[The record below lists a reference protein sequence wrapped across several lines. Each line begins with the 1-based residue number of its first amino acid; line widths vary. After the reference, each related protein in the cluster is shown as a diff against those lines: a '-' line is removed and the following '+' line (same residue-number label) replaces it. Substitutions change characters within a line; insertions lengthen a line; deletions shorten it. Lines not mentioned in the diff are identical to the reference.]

1 MKNRPSL
8 KHCRTIFIS
17 DVHLGTKGC
26 KAELLNS
33 FLKAHRCENLF
44 LVGDIIDGWRI
55 SSTKWYW
62 PSAHN
67 RVVRQILRK
76 SEKEK
81 TNVFYVVGNHD
92 EFLREYIAEHNFEMG
107 NIKVVYEFRHETA
120 KGENLWVIHG
130 DAYDG
135 ITRHHRWVALAGDA
149 GYNFL
154 LWSNRWFNGIRRAFN
169 LPYWSLS
176 KAIKH
181 KVKKAVSYIFEYENT
196 VARETAKRKLDGV
209 VCGHI
214 HHAEMKTIN
223 GIRYYNCGDWVE
235 SCTAIV
241 EDMAGNLDIVTWTGS
256 DVDHAEKVI
265 YLDNEDSAPGD
276 GKDRKVA

>member
-8 KHCRTIFIS
+8 KHCRTTFIS

-107 NIKVVYEFRHETA
+107 NIKVVNEFRHETA

-223 GIRYYNCGDWVE
+223 GIRYYNCGDWVQ

>member
-26 KAELLNS
+26 KAEFLNS

-107 NIKVVYEFRHETA
+107 NIKILNEFRHETA

>member
-107 NIKVVYEFRHETA
+107 NIKIVNEFRHETA

-176 KAIKH
+176 KVIKH
-181 KVKKAVSYIFEYENT
+181 KVKKTVSYIFEYENT

-223 GIRYYNCGDWVE
+223 GIRYYNCGDWVQ

>member
-107 NIKVVYEFRHETA
+107 NIKIVNEFRHETA

-223 GIRYYNCGDWVE
+223 GIRYYNCVDWVQ

>member
-107 NIKVVYEFRHETA
+107 NIKIVNEFRHETA

-154 LWSNRWFNGIRRAFN
+154 LWSNRWVNGIRRAFN

-196 VARETAKRKLDGV
+196 VARETAKRKLGGV

>member
-107 NIKVVYEFRHETA
+107 NIKVVNEFRHETA

-154 LWSNRWFNGIRRAFN
+154 LWSNRWVNGIRRAFN

>member
-81 TNVFYVVGNHD
+81 ANVFYVVGNHD

-107 NIKVVYEFRHETA
+107 NIKIVNEFRHETA

>member
-107 NIKVVYEFRHETA
+107 NIKIVNEFRHETA

-176 KAIKH
+176 KVIKH

-223 GIRYYNCGDWVE
+223 GIHYYNCGDWVE

-241 EDMAGNLDIVTWTGS
+241 EDMAGNLDIVTWTDS

-265 YLDNEDSAPGD
+265 YLDNEDSAAGD

>member
-107 NIKVVYEFRHETA
+107 NIKIVNEFRHETA

-154 LWSNRWFNGIRRAFN
+154 LWSNRWFNGIRQAFN

>member
-107 NIKVVYEFRHETA
+107 NIKVVNEFRHETA

-154 LWSNRWFNGIRRAFN
+154 LWSNRWFNGIRQAFN

>member
-107 NIKVVYEFRHETA
+107 NIKVVNELRHETA
-120 KGENLWVIHG
+120 KGDNLWVIHG

>member
-107 NIKVVYEFRHETA
+107 NIKVVNEFRHETA

-223 GIRYYNCGDWVE
+223 GIRYYNCGDWVQ

>member
-44 LVGDIIDGWRI
+44 LVGDIIDGCRI

-107 NIKVVYEFRHETA
+107 NIKVVNEFRHETA

>member
-1 MKNRPSL
+1 M
-8 KHCRTIFIS
+8 
-17 DVHLGTKGC
+17 
-26 KAELLNS
+26 
-33 FLKAHRCENLF
+33 
-44 LVGDIIDGWRI
+44 
-55 SSTKWYW
+55 
-62 PSAHN
+62 
-67 RVVRQILRK
+67 VRQILRK

-107 NIKVVYEFRHETA
+107 NIKVVNEFRHETA

-223 GIRYYNCGDWVE
+223 GIRYYNCGDWVQ

>member
-107 NIKVVYEFRHETA
+107 NIKIVNEFRHETA

>member
-107 NIKVVYEFRHETA
+107 NIKVVNEFRHETA

-176 KAIKH
+176 KVIKH

-223 GIRYYNCGDWVE
+223 GIHYYNCGDWVE

-241 EDMAGNLDIVTWTGS
+241 EDMAGNLDIVTWTDS

-265 YLDNEDSAPGD
+265 YLDNEDSAAGD

>member
-107 NIKVVYEFRHETA
+107 NIKIVNEFRHETA

-223 GIRYYNCGDWVE
+223 GIRYYNCGDWVQ

>member
-107 NIKVVYEFRHETA
+107 NIKVVNEFRHETA

-176 KAIKH
+176 KVIKH

>member
-67 RVVRQILRK
+67 RVVRQILHK

-107 NIKVVYEFRHETA
+107 NIKIVNEFRHETA

-196 VARETAKRKLDGV
+196 IARETAKRKLDGV

>member
-81 TNVFYVVGNHD
+81 ANVFYVVGNHD

-107 NIKVVYEFRHETA
+107 NIKVVNEFRHETA

>member
-107 NIKVVYEFRHETA
+107 NIKVVNEFRHETA
-120 KGENLWVIHG
+120 KGDNLWVIHG

-176 KAIKH
+176 KVIKH

-223 GIRYYNCGDWVE
+223 GIHYYNCGDWVE

-241 EDMAGNLDIVTWTGS
+241 EDMAGNLDIVTWTDS

-265 YLDNEDSAPGD
+265 YLDNEDSAAGD

>member
-92 EFLREYIAEHNFEMG
+92 EFLREYIAEHNFEMS
-107 NIKVVYEFRHETA
+107 NIKIVNEFRHETA

-154 LWSNRWFNGIRRAFN
+154 LWSNRWVNGIRRAFN

-241 EDMAGNLDIVTWTGS
+241 EDMAGNLDIVTWTDS

>member
-107 NIKVVYEFRHETA
+107 NIKIVNEFRHETA

-176 KAIKH
+176 KVIKH
-181 KVKKAVSYIFEYENT
+181 KVKKAVNYIFEYENT

>member
-81 TNVFYVVGNHD
+81 TNVFYLVGNHD

-107 NIKVVYEFRHETA
+107 NIKIVNEFRHETA

-154 LWSNRWFNGIRRAFN
+154 LWSNRWVNGIRRAFN

>member
-107 NIKVVYEFRHETA
+107 NIKVVNEFRHETA

-235 SCTAIV
+235 SCTASV

>member
-107 NIKVVYEFRHETA
+107 NIKIVNEFRHETA

-154 LWSNRWFNGIRRAFN
+154 LWSNRWVNGIRRAFN

>member
-107 NIKVVYEFRHETA
+107 NIKVVNEFRHETA

-154 LWSNRWFNGIRRAFN
+154 LWSNRWVNGIRRAFN

-241 EDMAGNLDIVTWTGS
+241 EDMAGNLDIVTWTDS

>member
-107 NIKVVYEFRHETA
+107 NIKVVNEFRHETA

-135 ITRHHRWVALAGDA
+135 IRRNHRWVALAGDA

>member
-107 NIKVVYEFRHETA
+107 NIKIVNEFRHETA

-154 LWSNRWFNGIRRAFN
+154 LWSNRWVNGIRRAFN

-223 GIRYYNCGDWVE
+223 GIRYYNCGDWVQ

>member
-107 NIKVVYEFRHETA
+107 NIKIVNEFRHETA

-154 LWSNRWFNGIRRAFN
+154 LWSNRWFNGIRWAFN

-223 GIRYYNCGDWVE
+223 GIRYYNCGDWVQ

>member
-107 NIKVVYEFRHETA
+107 NIKVVNEFRHETA

-135 ITRHHRWVALAGDA
+135 ITRHHRWVAHAGDA

-223 GIRYYNCGDWVE
+223 GIRYYNCGDWVQ

>member
-76 SEKEK
+76 SEKEN

-107 NIKVVYEFRHETA
+107 NIKVVNEFRHETA

-176 KAIKH
+176 KVIKH

-241 EDMAGNLDIVTWTGS
+241 EDMAGNLDIVTWTDS

-265 YLDNEDSAPGD
+265 YLDNEDSAAGD